1 MLFLG
6 AWGEDDSLKKPEA
19 KNLVICNVHK
29 VALRSIKVRSALL
42 YCCVLFS
49 IYWLGRINQFPVKPA
64 KSVCSGAEVLK
75 KLSLTKPADLFCQV
89 NK

>member
-42 YCCVLFS
+42 YCGLVFSFLF
-49 IYWLGRINQFPVKPA
+49 IDL
-64 KSVCSGAEVLK
+64 AE
-75 KLSLTKPADLFCQV
+75 
-89 NK
+89 